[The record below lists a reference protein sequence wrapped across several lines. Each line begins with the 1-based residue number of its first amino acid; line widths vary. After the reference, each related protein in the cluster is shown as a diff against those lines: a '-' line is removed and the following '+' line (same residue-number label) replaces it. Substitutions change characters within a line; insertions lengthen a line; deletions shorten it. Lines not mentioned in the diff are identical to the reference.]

1 MTDRNN
7 KGTNNSSMPDGSHED
22 FKNLV
27 DELPLGILSCDTKG
41 NITSVNDF
49 LLDILGSP
57 SAEATMKVNMLSFP
71 PLVNSGI
78 SAIMEEAIKTG
89 RNASIE
95 TPYRSKWDKE
105 LFLSFR
111 IFPRKDPDGNVY
123 GCHAIIED
131 LTTEKN
137 TSSEMEY
144 DRRKDDLIA
153 NISNRLITSSFRD
166 IDNNINRI
174 LKDLGEFIRA
184 ERVVLFIVAD
194 DPKLIVKTH
203 EWHLEGVI
211 SKIPLNEKIDAST
224 IVPEKLRNLQIISA
238 SDIDD
243 LPKDQD
249 LLQHIFQNLGIRAL
263 ALVPLSRY
271 GIFKGFLGIDSKS
284 KPHVWK
290 EKELYLLKIAG
301 DMIINILER
310 KNSEEILHEKEKD
323 YEEIIYSLDS
333 VIWKATFDSEG
344 NASDSYISKSLANLT
359 GVDAGSLG
367 ADWNTYFEHIHKED
381 LPEVKE
387 SMEKAFMNPDIPISV
402 DYRIVLDNGSIIWM
416 NSLGSAQPLEDGK
429 YLMSGTT
436 SNITDRKL
444 AEEKLRESEALLK
457 EVGSIAKIG
466 GWEYDVES
474 NETTRTP
481 EVLKIYET
489 DKSHSNPG
497 DAAKCY
503 APGSKEKIEKAF
515 YNTLENR
522 EPYDLE
528 LEIITPRGK
537 HKWVRAS
544 GHPKIVN
551 GKVVKIIGIL
561 QDITE
566 RKEAEIKLK
575 ENEALLNEVSRIGR
589 IGGWEIDVENNTV
602 KWTSEVYKIHEIE
615 PDSDISIPKAL
626 EYYTPDSKKLIEEA
640 LDNAVKNAKPYDL
653 ELEIITPNGTRKWI
667 RISGRPTV
675 KDGKV
680 VKITGSFQDITKR
693 KDTEIKLAENEEI
706 LRLFIEHAPASLA
719 MLDRDMRHIAVSR
732 QWLENYSLD
741 GRNIIGVSHYEIF
754 PEIGDEWKKVHQ
766 RCLEGEI
773 IRNEEDIFKRAD
785 GTVQWVRWEVR
796 PWKTADDTIGGIII
810 FSEDITERKLMQ
822 DKLHENE
829 ELMRLFVEHAPASLA
844 MFDKDIRYLSVSN
857 RWLSDLGMEGQ
868 DIIGMSHYDT
878 IPDIDDEIKNL
889 HQRALQGE
897 VIVREEDYFE
907 TPNKGGQWI
916 HWETRPWKTSEG
928 KIGGIVIFAE
938 NVTER
943 KHAQEK
949 IRHNEAKYR
958 SLFEQSND
966 AIFLN
971 RTDGTIVDVNEKAC
985 EMFGYSKEELK
996 KKTIVD
1002 LLAPDHISFGEAGMQ
1017 DFRDKGVA
1025 SLYTQYQK
1033 ANGEVFDAEVNAKI
1047 IDMEEKLAQG
1057 IIRDVSDRKQ
1067 AEEKIIRSE
1076 MRYRALFEKS
1086 NDAVLLHDL
1095 TGKILDINDKAC
1107 TMFGYSKEEF
1117 MKLNIIDLILPED
1130 KQRTIEAMGKV
1141 KENRNWR
1148 NETRMIGSDGSL
1160 LYLDVSGSLVEMQQ
1174 NIIQAVGRDITD
1186 RIKAEEGMMRAKI
1199 EAETAS
1205 RAKTEFLATMSHEL
1219 RTPLNS
1225 IIGFSD
1231 IMLDGMAG
1239 ELVDKQEHYIEHISH
1254 SGRHLLN
1261 LINDILDISKIEAGK
1276 MELYLEEVEIK
1287 KAVNEIVTITDSL
1300 AARKN
1305 INVNVNIPDG
1315 IPAIRADKSKL
1326 KQILYNILGNAIKF
1340 TDDNGHVS
1348 IRVSYSA
1355 ESVIVS
1361 ITDTGIGISPE
1372 DKKKL
1377 FKPFSQIDAS
1387 ISRRYEGTGLG
1398 LALVKELIELHGGMI
1413 WVESEAGKGST
1424 FSFKLPVKPDKSVF
1438 SQKPK

>member
-1 MTDRNN
+1 MTGMNN
-7 KGTNNSSMPDGSHED
+7 KGTNNSSMPDGNHED

-78 SAIMEEAIKTG
+78 SAMIEEAIKTG
-89 RNASIE
+89 KNTSIE

-111 IFPRKDPDGNVY
+111 IFPRKGPGGNVY

-153 NISNRLITSSFRD
+153 NISNRLITSSLGD

-194 DPKLIVKTH
+194 DPKLIIKTH
-203 EWHLEGVI
+203 EWHLDGVI
-211 SKIPLNEKIDAST
+211 SKIPLNEKIDSSK
-224 IVPEKLRNLQIISA
+224 IVPGELRNLQIISA
-238 SDIDD
+238 SDIDA
-243 LPKDQD
+243 LPKDQG
-249 LLQHIFQNLGIRAL
+249 LLQHMFQNLGIRAL

-271 GIFKGFLGIDSKS
+271 GTFKGFLGIDSKS

-310 KNSEEILHEKEKD
+310 KNSEEILHKKEED

-333 VIWKATFDSEG
+333 AVWKATFDSEG
-344 NASDSYISKSLANLT
+344 NASDSYISKSLANLA
-359 GVDAGSLG
+359 GFGAGSIG

-387 SMEKAFMNPDIPISV
+387 NMKKASMNPGIPISM

-416 NSLGSAQPLEDGK
+416 NSLGSAQPFEDGK

-474 NETTRTP
+474 NETIRTP

-522 EPYDLE
+522 ETYDLE
-528 LEIITPRGK
+528 LEIITPGGK
-537 HKWVRAS
+537 RKWVRAS

-561 QDITE
+561 QDITK
-566 RKEAEIKLK
+566 RKGAEIKLK
-575 ENEALLNEVSRIGR
+575 ENESLLNEVSRIGR

-615 PDSDISIPKAL
+615 SDSDISIPKAL
-626 EYYTPDSKKLIEEA
+626 EYYTPDSKKLFEEA
-640 LDNAVKNAKPYDL
+640 FDDAMKDAKPYDL
-653 ELEIITPNGTRKWI
+653 ELEIITPKGTRKWI
-667 RISGRPTV
+667 RISGRPAL

-719 MLDRDMRHIAVSR
+719 M
-732 QWLENYSLD
+732 
-741 GRNIIGVSHYEIF
+741 
-754 PEIGDEWKKVHQ
+754 
-766 RCLEGEI
+766 
-773 IRNEEDIFKRAD
+773 
-785 GTVQWVRWEVR
+785 
-796 PWKTADDTIGGIII
+796 
-810 FSEDITERKLMQ
+810 
-822 DKLHENE
+822 
-829 ELMRLFVEHAPASLA
+829 
-844 MFDKDIRYLSVSN
+844 FDKDIRFLSVSN

-868 DIIGMSHYDT
+868 DIIGMPHYDI
-878 IPDIDDEIKNL
+878 IPDINDEIKDL

-897 VIVREEDYFE
+897 VIVREEDYFK

-938 NVTER
+938 NITER
-943 KHAQEK
+943 KNAQEK

-966 AIFLN
+966 AIFLSH
-971 RTDGTIVDVNEKAC
+971 TDGTIIDVNEKAC

-996 KKTIVD
+996 KKTIMD
-1002 LLAPDHISFGEAGMQ
+1002 LLAPDHISFGEVGMQ

-1025 SLYTQYQK
+1025 SFYTQYQK

-1047 IDMEEKLAQG
+1047 IDIEEKLAQG

-1095 TGKILDINDKAC
+1095 TGKILDTNDKAC

-1117 MKLNIIDLILPED
+1117 MEINIIDLVLPED
-1130 KQRTIEAMGKV
+1130 KQSTIEAMGKV

-1148 NETRMIGSDGSL
+1148 NETRMLRSDGSML
-1160 LYLDVSGSLVEMQQ
+1160 HLDVSGSLVEMQQ

-1254 SGRHLLN
+1254 SGHHLLN

-1305 INVNVNIPDG
+1305 INVNVNVPDG
-1315 IPAIRADKSKL
+1315 VPAIRADKSKL

-1372 DKKKL
+1372 DQIKL

-1398 LALVKELIELHGGMI
+1398 LALVKELIELHGGKI

-1424 FSFKLPVKPDKSVF
+1424 FSFELPVKPDKSVF
-1438 SQKPK
+1438 SQKPE